1 MSEISLPWPEQDPV
15 VGDGKQYTDVE
26 FAAAFMAV
34 FGEGVLKGYL
44 NELVVTAPSPNTI
57 RIATG
62 AAVVYGRIYRNP
74 AALDLTPASA
84 SAGTTRTDYVVLVAD
99 WTGAVDTQYAVRAYC
114 KAGAAGTP
122 PALTQTPGS
131 AYEIAIASYTINDA
145 GEISAVTVEG
155 VREWAEFRTLVST
168 DMIEDVAVTT
178 GKIANLAVTQGKL
191 AAGAVTNSKLG
202 AGAVTPDKIT
212 GYSYHSFCWFHGGNL
227 SEGTNNTG
235 AKYRCRGDE
244 IFTGWDIVASTA
256 PTGANAIFDINK
268 NGTTLFATGGKPTL
282 TAGSTAGGG
291 GAPGVTTCADND
303 VLSCDV
309 DQIGS
314 TVPGADVMVMLHFK
328 RPLGS

>member
-1 MSEISLPWPEQDPV
+1 MAEMSLPWPEQDPA
-15 VGDGKQYTDVE
+15 VGDGKKYSDTEWALADMS
-26 FAAAFMAV
+26 A

-44 NELVVTAPSPNTI
+44 NELVVTAPAANTI

-62 AAVVYGRIYRNP
+62 GAVVYGRRYYNS
-74 AALDLTPASA
+74 AALDLSPARA
-84 SAGTTRTDYVVLVAD
+84 SAGSTRQDYVVLVAD
-99 WTGAVDTQYAVRAYC
+99 WTGGVDTQYAVRAYC
-114 KAGAAGTP
+114 KAGTAGAP

-145 GEISAVTVEG
+145 GAISGIIIDG
-155 VREWAEFRTLVST
+155 VRAWAEFRTLVST
-168 DMIEDVAVTT
+168 PMLED
-178 GKIANLAVTQGKL
+178 K
-191 AAGAVTNSKLG
+191 AVTNAKIADNAVDTPQIADDAIES
-202 AGAVTPDKIT
+202 AQIADGAVLPAHIS
-212 GYSYHSFCWFHGGNL
+212 GYSLHSFCWFHGGNL
-227 SEGTNNTG
+227 AVAANATG
-235 AKYRCRGDE
+235 AKYMLQGDE
-244 IFTGWDIVASTA
+244 IFVGWDIVASTA

-268 NGTTLFATGGKPTL
+268 NGTTLFATGKPTL

-314 TVPGADVMVMLHFK
+314 TIPGADVMVMLHFK